1 MTYIHRCLMRMG
13 IFLILAA
20 TTVILLHQSLKQ
32 IFFHNL
38 ALNTIILSCLG
49 LGIVLS
55 FFQLFRLQQ
64 EQTWLDTYEQGKE
77 RFPDAPRAKILAPLA
92 ILLSD
97 TKHSNNISPLTAR
110 SILASVEGRLDETRD
125 LHRYLVGLLIFLG
138 LLGTF
143 WGLSETIGAITGVI
157 NSIDMSGGEVKDAF
171 SSLKKGLQS
180 PLTGMGM
187 AFSSSMF
194 GLASSLI
201 VGFMDLQIS
210 KAGSSFYYILEERLA
225 ANTRLGGAA
234 ESSSMATNSGPAYS
248 LGLLEQTVE
257 SMAGLQSL
265 MRRTEDNRVSVIK
278 ALQIVG
284 EKLSLMADQMSAHH
298 NVMKKIAQ
306 NQIDLQESLIQV
318 TKNPS
323 QTTHNEIVSQHLRS
337 LDATS
342 NKLLEEIVTG
352 RSSTTQELKNEI
364 RVIARTLSA
373 IANGQE
379 IVAA

>member
-1 MTYIHRCLMRMG
+1 MSYIHRCLMRIG
-13 IFLILAA
+13 IFLVLAIA
-20 TTVILLHQSLKQ
+20 TTAFLYPSLKQ

-38 ALNTIILSCLG
+38 ALNIIILSCLG
-49 LGIVLS
+49 LGVVLS

-64 EQTWLDTYEQGKE
+64 EQTWLDNFEQGKE
-77 RFPDAPRAKILAPLA
+77 RFPDAPVAKILAPLA

-97 TKHSNNISPLTAR
+97 PNHSGSIAPLTAR
-110 SILASVEGRLDETRD
+110 SILASVDGRLDENRD
-125 LHRYLVGLLIFLG
+125 LNRYLVGLLIFLG

-157 NSIDMSGGEVKDAF
+157 NSINMGGSEIKDAF
-171 SSLKKGLQS
+171 TNLKQGLQS

-201 VGFMDLQIS
+201 VGFLDLQIS
-210 KAGSSFYYILEERLA
+210 KASSSFYHTLEERLA
-225 ANTRLGGAA
+225 ANTRLSGVAEVSAA
-234 ESSSMATNSGPAYS
+234 TGSGPAYTQ
-248 LGLLEQTVE
+248 GLLEQTIE
-257 SMAGLQSL
+257 SMANLQSQ

-278 ALQIVG
+278 ALQTVG
-284 EKLSLMADQMSAHH
+284 EKLSMMADQMSGHQ

-306 NQIDLQESLIQV
+306 NQIDLQESLIQA
-318 TKNPS
+318 TRNPS
-323 QTTHNEIVSQHLRS
+323 QAALNEVISQHLRS
-337 LDATS
+337 LDTTS
-342 NKLLEEIVTG
+342 TKLLEEMVTG
-352 RSSTTQELKNEI
+352 RTSSTQELRNEI

-379 IVAA
+379 VAA